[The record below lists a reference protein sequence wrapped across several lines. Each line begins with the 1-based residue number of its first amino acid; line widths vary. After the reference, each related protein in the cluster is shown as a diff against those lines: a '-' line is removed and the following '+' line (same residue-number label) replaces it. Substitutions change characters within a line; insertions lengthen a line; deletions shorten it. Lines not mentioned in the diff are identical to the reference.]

1 MLEKVESEHSTCL
14 PLDLSTKSPK
24 DPEISDM
31 TVDEASTS
39 PSSMSSN
46 SSHVPK
52 MNLLQLAGAVTYIL
66 EKILNPLMLFIA
78 QVRRLPSR
86 AIQTRVTLVVWMISP
101 L

>member
-14 PLDLSTKSPK
+14 PLNLTTKSPK

-31 TVDEASTS
+31 TVDEVSTS

-52 MNLLQLAGAVTYIL
+52 MNLLQLAGAVTYML
-66 EKILNPLMLFIA
+66 ENDPQSCDAFHSSSSS
-78 QVRRLPSR
+78 PS
-86 AIQTRVTLVVWMISP
+86 IT
-101 L
+101 